1 MPQILEVQT
10 KVETKAAEK
19 NVKDLEKGIEG
30 AGEATNQLTASL
42 DKMTGGAITAFRGV
56 VKGAQSGVVAM
67 RTLQGAIAATGVG
80 LLVVAVGTLV
90 SYFKNTQ
97 RGADILNQAFK
108 TIGAT
113 VDVLIDRFSSF
124 GEGLFKIISGDFS
137 EGLDILKGS
146 MSGIVD
152 EIKNESAAA
161 LQLEKDFQAL
171 ERRRIDF
178 IVTETKLRAEIEASN
193 LAADDFTKSVEERAA
208 ANENAIKIEKQLA
221 EERIAQTTEEL
232 RILTEKNKLGES
244 LNEDVE
250 AQRVLEAR
258 LFQIETDRD
267 KKLKSMVAKQKSITA
282 ELTKQGE
289 GIRPETDILEPL
301 ETMEAAPL
309 LSPEGE
315 VRLSQE
321 EHLLSLL
328 KTENERFQ
336 KEKVGIDIAAAKFS
350 ADQEELIQKQKY
362 QSIMAMTQL
371 GFNIAS
377 TLAKK
382 GSKEAKAIAVGQVLF
397 DTYRGIQSAFAQ
409 TTDVTP
415 TQTLRFINAASAA
428 VFGFANVRKILSTP
442 TAGGGGGGGFAP
454 PSVGGGA
461 RPSVETPRI
470 PNFNAQN
477 QGVGGRDG
485 FGSVRAVVIQQD
497 IKDSA
502 SLDNRVDD
510 LIKIGK

>member
-1 MPQILEVQT
+1 MAEILEVKT
-10 KVETKAAEK
+10 VVETKSAEK
-19 NVKDLEKGIEG
+19 SVQDLEEGIEG
-30 AGEATNQLTASL
+30 AGEATNQLTGSL
-42 DKMTGGAITAFRGV
+42 DKMTGGAITAFKGI
-56 VKGAQSGVVAM
+56 VKGVKSGVTAM
-67 RTLQGAIAATGVG
+67 RTLKGAIAATGVG

-97 RGADILNQAFK
+97 KGADLLDQAFA

-113 VDVLIDRFSSF
+113 IDVLVDRISAF
-124 GEGLFKIISGDFS
+124 GEGLLAIFSGNPS
-137 EGLDILKGS
+137 EGLDKIANSFK
-146 MSGIVD
+146 GIVD

-171 ERRRIDF
+171 EKRRIDF

-208 ANENAIKIEKQLA
+208 ANENAIKVEKQLA

-232 RILTEKNKLGES
+232 RILTAKNKLGES
-244 LNEDVE
+244 MNEDIE

-258 LFQIETDRD
+258 LFEIETNRD
-267 KKLKSMVAKQKSITA
+267 KKLKAMLAKQKSITS
-282 ELTKQGE
+282 ELNKQGE
-289 GIRPETDILEPL
+289 IRPETGMLEPL
-301 ETMEAAPL
+301 EKMEAAPL

-328 KTENERFQ
+328 KTSNEIFQ
-336 KEKVGIDIAAAKFS
+336 KEKVGIDIASAKFS
-350 ADQEELIQKQKY
+350 ADQEELIQQQKHE
-362 QSIMAMTQL
+362 SIMKMTQL
-371 GFNIAS
+371 GFDIAS

-409 TTDVTP
+409 TTDVSP
-415 TQTLRFINAASAA
+415 TQTMRFINAASAA

-442 TAGGGGGGGFAP
+442 TTGGGGGSA
-454 PSVGGGA
+454 PSVSTGGGA
-461 RPSVETPRI
+461 RPSTEVPRI
-470 PNFNAQN
+470 PNFDAMN

-510 LIKIGK
+510 LVKIGK